1 MSSRGAQ
8 EEEMP
13 SARASGLSRD
23 RALVA
28 AIQVADREGLD
39 GLTMRRLAD
48 ELGAGVMS
56 VYHHVANK
64 DDLVGH
70 MVDRVVE
77 EMELADAGPDW
88 KAALKRTAISAHE
101 VLLRHPWATA
111 LLLSG
116 SAVSPARLRYMDA
129 MLGCLRRAGFSPELT
144 DVAYHTLDSH
154 IIGFTLW
161 LVGISAGMER
171 LGALSNVF
179 DLFDADALPHL
190 AEHAHQHLRER
201 GPDDPRPF
209 EFGLDLILDG
219 LERRLSAQGSGG

>member
-1 MSSRGAQ
+1 
-8 EEEMP
+8 MP

-28 AIQVADREGLD
+28 AIGVADREGLD
-39 GLTMRRLAD
+39 SLTMRRLAD

-64 DDLVGH
+64 DDLVGR

-88 KAALKRTAISAHE
+88 KAALKRTAISAHD
-101 VLLRHPWATA
+101 VLKRHPWATA

-129 MLGCLRRAGFSPELT
+129 MLGCLRGAGFSPELT

-171 LGALSNVF
+171 FGAVSKVF
-179 DLFDADALPHL
+179 DLFDSAELPHL
-190 AEHAHQHLRER
+190 AEHAQQHLRER

-219 LERRLSAQGSGG
+219 LERRLAAQGSGG